1 MVPNMLVFVYI
12 VPLLQRVCWWPP
24 LGTRRTQD
32 GWIRARAPL
41 ELLATASRTTRSERI
56 LHIEE
61 RSLRQSRKILTRV
74 LSKHVSEGE
83 LNGIKS
89 TLVDYQALRRD
100 PSDLK
105 LYLAQ
110 LCHLDPGLSAAE
122 ALATMINAYNAV
134 MLAMVVH
141 FNPVSSV
148 LEIDNVW
155 MYKFGTVNGSKVSLD
170 DIEHG
175 VIRDR
180 GNGGLAAEFGAR
192 GRIHAGVN
200 CASLSCPD
208 LPFEAFEGA
217 RLFEQLNAATK
228 KWLTNPT
235 KNPGLAGG
243 ALKLSHIFKWYGVD
257 FVNAEGSVQAFVKQ
271 HTGWQVADGAS
282 LDFIP
287 YDWNLNE
294 LNGKAS
300 WSGAVEA
307 APFSHGLCIFVAA
320 IAMLSVPL

>member
-1 MVPNMLVFVYI
+1 VASS
-12 VPLLQRVCWWPP
+12 WH
-24 LGTRRTQD
+24 TSD
-32 GWIRARAPL
+32 AGWVDPCEGSIGI
-41 ELLATASRTTRSERI
+41 ASNGEPD
-56 LHIEE
+56 H
-61 RSLRQSRKILTRV
+61 KILTRV

-217 RLFEQLNAATK
+217 RLSEQLNAATK

-257 FVNAEGSVQAFVKQ
+257 FVNAEGSVQAFVKK

-307 APFSHGLCIFVAA
+307 APFPHGLCIFVAA